1 MKTLIILI
9 LAATSLAAKPPAQ
22 DEKTCQD
29 ACNIMYTKPWKDCNG
44 IRVCQVFV
52 EHEAKMCILKCEGQS
67 E

>member
-1 MKTLIILI
+1 MKTFIFLI
-9 LAATSLAAKPPAQ
+9 LGCLSIASKQTVQ

-29 ACNIMYTKPWKDCNG
+29 ACNMMYTKPWKECNG
-44 IRVCQVFV
+44 IRVCQVYV